1 MMSTVLL
8 EDVASGSGVQQSVQ
22 SLTTQRESRL
32 SFRRSTNAP
41 QRISLTEFA
50 EEFECA
56 INEKHE
62 LASRLST
69 ALEELAA
76 VTRLS
81 EQSRAEFDFE
91 RRRMRSEI
99 ENLREQLSKSAETNR
114 NSSSHGAGLKSVLA
128 ARERVIRDEFER
140 KFQELT
146 VEVRQERNKY
156 VQAVEKMKS
165 QLTGCI
171 CRG

>member
-1 MMSTVLL
+1 MSTVLL
-8 EDVASGSGVQQSVQ
+8 EDVTPGSGVQQSVQ
-22 SLTTQRESRL
+22 SLASQSGSRL
-32 SFRRSTNAP
+32 SFRRSTKTP

-62 LASRLST
+62 LATRLST
-69 ALEELAA
+69 ALGELEV
-76 VTRLS
+76 VTRLF

-99 ENLREQLSKSAETNR
+99 EDLREQLSKSSETNR
-114 NSSSHGAGLKSVLA
+114 NSSAHGAGLKSVLA
-128 ARERVIRDEFER
+128 AREKVMREEFER

-156 VQAVEKMKS
+156 TQAVEKMKS
-165 QLTGCI
+165 QLSGCI